1 MTIGIRVDK
10 RERERLE
17 WAVDR
22 LQSWGKWAKS
32 GGAPNGYGESCLTLE
47 EIRSMPLRSFIP
59 MSPPECEQL
68 HEALWRLPLDL
79 RKLAMAWYV
88 EELTR
93 QKIGQRL
100 GVSESHVRRLH
111 NSLLVALEYCLKN
124 PQAKVLPLHLLLK
137 A

>member
-1 MTIGIRVDK
+1 MTVGSRLDQ

-17 WAVDR
+17 WAVEQ

-68 HEALWRLPLDL
+68 HEALRRLPLDL

-88 EELTR
+88 EELPR
-93 QKIGQRL
+93 QKIGVRL

-111 NSLLVALEYCLKN
+111 NSLLIALEYCLKN
-124 PQAKVLPLHLLLK
+124 PRAKVLPLRLLLK
-137 A
+137 P